1 MNIDNPPSPRTR
13 LSRRHLLGI
22 GAGGV
27 VASALPVSLARACVP
42 TPRWSA
48 RRTPV
53 RNIVFMVGDGMGQGS
68 LTLGDIMLRVQGSE
82 EPSHYRRLIER
93 PGVRRATS
101 LTHSADGW
109 VTDSAAAGSA
119 WGIGEHINNNAVNF
133 TPDAREPEPILVTAQ
148 KHGKRTGLVTTT
160 RVTHAT
166 PASFIA
172 NVPKRDMED
181 EIARQMLDR
190 RVDVALGGGAKHFPA
205 ELLAQYADVHVVRD
219 AASLA
224 GAPESARLLG
234 LFNHDHVPFEID
246 RPGTCPSLEAMALAA
261 LGRLDRAPGGFVLQ
275 IEGGRIDHAA
285 HDNDAIGLI
294 YDQLAFDRAIGAVAR
309 WTQDRDDT
317 LLIVTA
323 DHATANPGLT
333 FYGVDGRRT
342 FKNLQNAR
350 HSFEWIAAQF
360 EGSEQSPER
369 FVELA
374 QEAAQVTLTSEDAA
388 HLARVLGEK
397 AQVDPFNLAN
407 AAWSVLGS
415 VLANHT
421 GVAFL
426 SPNHTA
432 DHVEVLS
439 IGPGSEGLPGFID
452 NIHLHGMMLA
462 AMGAEA
468 GAPR

>member
-1 MNIDNPPSPRTR
+1 MNTITPRTPSLR
-13 LSRRHLLGI
+13 VSRRHLLGI

-27 VASALPVSLARACVP
+27 LASALPASMAGARVLAPAW
-42 TPRWSA
+42 TT

-53 RNIVFMVGDGMGQGS
+53 RNIIFMAGDGMGQGS

-82 EPSHYRRLIER
+82 KPSHYRLLIEHSA
-93 PGVRRATS
+93 VRRSTS
-101 LTHSADGW
+101 LTHPADGW

-119 WGIGEHINNNAVNF
+119 WGIGEHVNNRAINF
-133 TPDAREPEPILVTAQ
+133 TPDAREPEPILVTAR
-148 KHGKRTGLVTTT
+148 KLGKRTGLVTTT
-160 RVTHAT
+160 RLTHAT

-172 NVPKRDMED
+172 NVPKREMED
-181 EIARQMLDR
+181 EIAVQMLDR
-190 RVDVALGGGAKHFPA
+190 HVDVALGGGEKHFPA
-205 ELLAQYADVHVVRD
+205 QLLAKHADIHVVRD
-219 AASLA
+219 AAALA
-224 GAPESARLLG
+224 SAPDAGRLLG

-246 RPGTCPSLEAMALAA
+246 REPSCPSLEAMSLAA
-261 LGRLDRAPGGFVLQ
+261 LDRLDRSPGGFVLQ

-294 YDQLAFDRAIGAVAR
+294 YDQLAFDRAIGAVVQWVR
-309 WTQDRDDT
+309 GRDDT
-317 LLIVTA
+317 LLIVTS
-323 DHATANPGLT
+323 DHTTANPGLT
-333 FYGVDGRRT
+333 FYGDDGRRS

-360 EGSEQSPER
+360 KASEQTPAR

-374 QEAAQVTLTSEDAA
+374 KEAAQVALTAEDAA
-388 HLARVLGEK
+388 HLARVFAEST
-397 AQVDPFNLAN
+397 QIDPFNLAN
-407 AAWSVLGS
+407 AQWSVLGS

-426 SPNHTA
+426 SPNHTS

-439 IGPGSEGLPGFID
+439 IGPGSESLPPFID

-462 AMGAEA
+462 ALGFEA